1 MNLWYNAMILNAW
14 NTFLFSANLKSQI
27 SSWEEE
33 NMQDAGILIRDLSS
47 FPKTIIMGDL
57 NSSPSIPDKQIQGDF
72 ESKVTTSFLFKYVF
86 PEIFFKICM
95 SRS

>member
-1 MNLWYNAMILNAW
+1 MNLWYKLNAW

-95 SRS
+95 SRR

>member
-1 MNLWYNAMILNAW
+1 MMQIECM

-72 ESKVTTSFLFKYVF
+72 ESKVTTSILFKYVF
-86 PEIFFKICM
+86 PENIL
-95 SRS
+95 

>member
-1 MNLWYNAMILNAW
+1 
-14 NTFLFSANLKSQI
+14 
-27 SSWEEE
+27 
-33 NMQDAGILIRDLSS
+33 MQDAGILIRDLSS

-72 ESKVTTSFLFKYVF
+72 ESKVTTSFLLYVF

>member
-1 MNLWYNAMILNAW
+1 MIQIECMKN
-14 NTFLFSANLKSQI
+14 FYFSANLKSQI

-47 FPKTIIMGDL
+47 FPKAIIMGDL

-72 ESKVTTSFLFKYVF
+72 ESKLIASILLKYIF
-86 PEIFFKICM
+86 NKIFFQNCM
-95 SRS
+95 

>member
-1 MNLWYNAMILNAW
+1 MIQIECM

-72 ESKVTTSFLFKYVF
+72 ESKVTTSILFKYVF
-86 PEIFFKICM
+86 PENIL
-95 SRS
+95 

>member
-1 MNLWYNAMILNAW
+1 MIQIECMKY
-14 NTFLFSANLKSQI
+14 FFFSANLKSKI

-72 ESKVTTSFLFKYVF
+72 ESKVTTSFLFKYGF

-95 SRS
+95 SRR